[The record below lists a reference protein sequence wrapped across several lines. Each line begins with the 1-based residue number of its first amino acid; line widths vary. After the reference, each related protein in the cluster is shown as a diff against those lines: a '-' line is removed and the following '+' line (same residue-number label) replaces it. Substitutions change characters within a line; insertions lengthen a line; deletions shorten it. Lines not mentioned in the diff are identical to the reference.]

1 MYKDPIWP
9 DLVIMGCVS
18 LGVFAMGLLIAVIV

>member
-9 DLVIMGCVS
+9 DLVIIGCVS
-18 LGVFAMGLLIAVIV
+18 LGAVVIGLLIATVI